1 MRAVIQRVSEG
12 AVTVDGKIVG
22 QIGKGFLVLLGVMN
36 GDTDGEAYLLAKKTA
51 ALRVFEDE
59 NGKMNLSLL
68 DLGGEVLV
76 VSQFTLCAD
85 VKKGNRPSFE
95 PSAPPGEAER
105 LYLLYCETLQAQGVA
120 RVEKG
125 VFGAHMRVTLANDGP
140 VTICLDSDIW
150 RRPT

>member
-12 AVTVDGKIVG
+12 AVTVDGKIFG
-22 QIGKGFLVLLGVMN
+22 QIGKGFLVLLGVMD
-36 GDTDGEAYLLAKKTA
+36 GDADGEADLLAKKTA

-59 NGKMNLSLL
+59 DGKMNLSLL

-85 VKKGNRPSFE
+85 VKKGNRPSFAS
-95 PSAPPGEAER
+95 SAPPSEAER
-105 LYLLYCETLQAQGVA
+105 LYLRYCETLQAQGVA